1 MNLGYACINMQLR
14 KQNIFTGRTCRK
26 AKFDEKGLEYVGELG
41 LQNIRDLYQIVQWNE
56 RNNIKF
62 YRVSSDLFP
71 WNSEYEY
78 EDLPQYKQACNILKA
93 IGDYATKVGQRL
105 TFHPGPFNILASN
118 KPNVVERTMVE
129 LRHHSEI
136 FDLMGFEPSFYNK
149 INIHIG
155 AAYKDKYEVLKR
167 WCENYEKLDSRV
179 KKRIT
184 LENDDSANKYS
195 VRDLFDHVY
204 SNIKVP
210 ITFDYHHHTFNTGD
224 LSEESALKL
233 AISTWPTDITPVVH
247 YSESKRINE
256 GLNVKLTAHSDY
268 INKVPELYDCVVDVM
283 VEAKAKEQAISPF
296 LLEYQ
301 KKSSILV

>member
-1 MNLGYACINMQLR
+1 MNLGYCCINMQLR

-78 EDLPQYKQACNILKA
+78 IDLPQYKQACNILKA

-118 KPNVVERTMVE
+118 KPNVVERTIVE

-167 WCENYEKLDSRV
+167 WCENYDKLDNRI
-179 KKRIT
+179 KKRLTI
-184 LENDDSANKYS
+184 ENDDRTSLYTVQDLYDNVHS
-195 VRDLFDHVY
+195 VVG
-204 SNIKVP
+204 IP
-210 ITFDYHHHTFNTGD
+210 IVFDYHHHSCHPGD
-224 LSEESALKL
+224 LSHQQALEL
-233 AISTWPTDITPVVH
+233 ALSTWPKEIKPIVH
-247 YSESKRINE
+247 YSSGRQLENTKA
-256 GLNVKLTAHSDY
+256 KLQAHADY
-268 INKVPELYDCVVDVM
+268 IHESVDTYGHDIDVIF
-283 VEAKAKEQAISPF
+283 EAKQKEVA
-296 LLEYQ
+296 LMDYR
-301 KKSSILV
+301 KKYLTD